1 MAWLDALRAR
11 ARALKQETHALYFAA
26 RDARTPWFAKLL
38 VAAIVGYALSPI
50 DLVPDFIPVLG
61 VLDDLLLLPL
71 GIAWA
76 IRMVPPQVLAESRE
90 RARLAGAVPGSRRAA
105 VVIVLLWLV
114 ASGAL
119 IYLGYRAFA

>member
-1 MAWLDALRAR
+1 MAWLGALRAR

-76 IRMVPPQVLAESRE
+76 IRMIPPQVLAESRE
-90 RARLAGAVPGSRRAA
+90 RARLAGEAPDSRRAA